1 MSSALPVVFL
11 FDVDNTLLNNDQVT
25 LDLQH
30 HLERTVG
37 LERTRAYW
45 DIFER
50 LRQEL
55 GYADYLGSLQRFRL
69 EFPHESQLL
78 PIARFLIDYAFANRL
93 FPGSLDALAHAE
105 RWGPAVILSD
115 GDVVF
120 QPRKI
125 DRSGLFEAVKGQVL
139 IYVHKEQELGDV
151 ERRHPADHYVVVDDK
166 LRILNAI
173 KRVWGPKMTSVFVRQ
188 GHYAHDPKILAE
200 QAPADITLERIGDLL
215 EYDWPTLRAAA
226 AQV

>member
-200 QAPADITLERIGDLL
+200 QAPADIALERIGDLL